1 MAGEKYI
8 IATVGNAMQI
18 AIRNILNP
26 AGYIFLGKCSDAA
39 SLLRSIRSLQPEFI
53 VVDLNSPIKEL
64 GRVIYTVDE
73 EMLSAC
79 VIIGEPGDYGPESLI
94 QNSKV
99 LSFCDKS
106 LNKEILIQTVSMAL
120 INFKRVT
127 ELNRKLN
134 EMTENYET
142 RKLIERA
149 KGLLMDRED
158 ISENIA
164 YDKMRKK
171 SMNNRLSMKSIAMTI
186 IKAYEGK
193 K

>member
-39 SLLRSIRSLQPEFI
+39 ALLRSIRSLQPEFI

-79 VIIGEPGDYGPESLI
+79 IILGEPRDYGSESLI
-94 QNSKV
+94 QNSNV
-99 LSFCDKS
+99 LTFCDKS

-149 KGLLMDRED
+149 KGILMDREG

-186 IKAYEGK
+186 IKAYGDK